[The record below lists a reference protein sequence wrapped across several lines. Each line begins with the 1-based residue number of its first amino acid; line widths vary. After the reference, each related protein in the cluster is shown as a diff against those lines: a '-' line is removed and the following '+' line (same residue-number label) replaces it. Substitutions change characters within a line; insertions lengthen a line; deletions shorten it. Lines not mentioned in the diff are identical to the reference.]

1 MNPTPEEANRRKQYV
16 KENWFTKSNIVLAN
30 DLRVSES
37 SIRKIAKR
45 LNLPTKT
52 QIAQETHS
60 LFALKLEENNLPKD
74 WSYGWLK
81 GNEAS
86 IFVKNPQ
93 GGEDIEKLKTEW
105 LESIKK
111 KAPVYKKFEYKKLTE
126 QNLMIIDPA
135 DVHIGKLAHKSETG
149 ETYNVEIALKRMK
162 DGVTEL
168 LNKTQGFPTEKIVLV
183 IGNDILHTDTPHR
196 TTTAGTAQDTDGMW
210 FDNYKK
216 AHAMYVEILEQ
227 LQTLAPVHV
236 VHCPSNHDWT
246 SGFFLAQSIEA
257 YFHNS
262 KNITFDVSIGHRK
275 YFKYGRNLLG
285 FTHGDG
291 AKEGDLVNIMANESK
306 TLWAETDFRYW
317 YLHHKHHMNKIH
329 YKDGKDYIG
338 GTIEYLRAVSGG
350 DGWHDRN
357 GYLAP
362 QSIYCFIHSNDGGQ
376 VGRIMH
382 HFN

>member
-1 MNPTPEEANRRKQYV
+1 MNPSPDEVNKRKQYV

-45 LNLPTKT
+45 LNLPART
-52 QIAQETHS
+52 QIAEEMKS
-60 LFALKLEENNLPKD
+60 LFASKLEENNLPQD

-86 IFVKNPQ
+86 IFVKNPKDEQ
-93 GGEDIEKLKTEW
+93 DIEKLKQEW
-105 LESIKK
+105 LNNIKK
-111 KAPVYKKFEYKKLTE
+111 KAPVYKKFEYKKLTDN
-126 QNLMIIDPA
+126 NLIVIDPA
-135 DVHIGKLAHKSETG
+135 DVHIGKLASDSETG
-149 ETYNVEIALKRMK
+149 QTYNVEIALKRMK

-168 LNKTQGFPTEKIVLV
+168 LNKTQGFQTEKIILV
-183 IGNDILHTDTPHR
+183 IGNDILHTDTPGR
-196 TTTAGTAQDTDGMW
+196 TTTAGTRQDTDGMW

-216 AHAMYVEILEQ
+216 AHQMYVEILEQ

-275 YFKYGRNLLG
+275 YFKYGRNLIG

-291 AKEGDLVNIMANESK
+291 AKETDLINIMAHESK
-306 TLWAETDFRYW
+306 QLWSETDFRYW

-338 GTIEYLRAVSGG
+338 GTVEYLRAVSGG

-357 GYLAP
+357 GYIAP
-362 QSIYCFIHSNDGGQ
+362 QSIYCFIHSSKGGQ

-382 HFN
+382 HFT

>member
-1 MNPTPEEANRRKQYV
+1 MNPSPEEVNRRKQYV
-16 KENWFTKSNIVLAN
+16 KDNWFTKSNVVLAN
-30 DLRVSES
+30 DLRVAES

-45 LNLPTKT
+45 LNLPTRT
-52 QIAQETHS
+52 QIAEETKS
-60 LFALKLEENNLPKD
+60 LFLEKLEENNLPKD

-86 IFVKNPQ
+86 IFVKNPKD
-93 GGEDIEKLKTEW
+93 GVDIEKLKKEW
-105 LESIKK
+105 LDAIKK

-126 QNLMIIDPA
+126 KNLIVIDPA
-135 DVHIGKLAHKSETG
+135 DVHIGKLASDSETG
-149 ETYNVEIALKRMK
+149 QTYNVDIALKRMK
-162 DGVTEL
+162 DGIVEL
-168 LNKTQGFPTEKIVLV
+168 LNKTQGFPTEKIILV
-183 IGNDILHTDTPHR
+183 IGNDILHTDTPSR
-196 TTTAGTAQDTDGMW
+196 TTTAGTRQDTDGMW

-216 AHAMYVEILEQ
+216 AHQMYVEILEQ

-257 YFHNS
+257 YFHNN

-275 YFKYGRNLLG
+275 YFKYGRNLIG

-291 AKEGDLVNIMANESK
+291 AKETDLVNIMAHESK

-317 YLHHKHHMNKIH
+317 YLHHRHHMNKIH

-338 GTIEYLRAVSGG
+338 GTVEYLRAVSAG

-357 GYLAP
+357 GYIAP
-362 QSIYCFIHSNDGGQ
+362 QSIYCFIHSSTGGQ